1 MKQVQSNLP
10 ERIFS
15 SGMNPKLKL
24 KHNFNLQALVGRFF
38 IFKGGIEMNMKKF
51 MKKFAAVSMAVVM
64 TLAFAGCGNDSG
76 TNTGD
81 GAAKFVIGGIGPT
94 TGDAAVYG
102 QGVKNAAEMAVEEIN
117 ANGGINGYQV
127 EFLWQD
133 DVHDTEKAVN
143 AYNSLKDQGMQ
154 MLMGTV
160 TSAPCTAV
168 VALTEEDNMFQLT
181 PSGSAVESIKGDNA
195 FRVCFSDP
203 NQGVGSADYFA
214 ENFPNAKVGVVYNS
228 SDVYS
233 NGIFKTF
240 KKEAAA
246 KGVNVVA
253 TEAFTKDSAQDFTVQ
268 IQKMKE
274 SGADLVFL
282 PFYAQEAS
290 LFLTQADKAGLDAQF
305 FGCDGLDGLIKQLGS
320 NAQLAEGVMLLTP
333 YAADSDN
340 EASKKFTEAYEAKY
354 DGEVPTQFA
363 ADAYDA
369 MYIIKKAAETAGVT
383 PDMSVSDICDA
394 MKKAMTE
401 IEFTGATGTMTWSAD
416 GEPTK
421 TPMAMVIKNGEYKS
435 L

>member
-1 MKQVQSNLP
+1 
-10 ERIFS
+10 
-15 SGMNPKLKL
+15 
-24 KHNFNLQALVGRFF
+24 
-38 IFKGGIEMNMKKF
+38 MKKQSYF
-51 MKKFAAVSMAVVM
+51 KKFAAVAMAAVM
-64 TLAFAGCGNDSG
+64 TFAFASCGSSDDAGTKGNDG
-76 TNTGD
+76 TD
-81 GAAKFVIGGIGPT
+81 ASAKFIIGGIGPT
-94 TGDAAVYG
+94 TGGAAVYG
-102 QGVKNAAEMAVEEIN
+102 QAVKNAAEMAAEEIN
-117 ANGGINGYQV
+117 AAGGINGYPI
-127 EFLWQD
+127 EFHWQD
-133 DVHDTEKAVN
+133 DEHDTEKSVN
-143 AYNSLKDQGMQ
+143 AYNALKDEGMQ

-168 VALTEEDNMFQLT
+168 VALSSEDNMFQLT

-214 ENFPNAKVGVVYNS
+214 EHFPDAKVGVVYNS

-233 NGIFKTF
+233 NGIYKTF
-240 KKEAAA
+240 KAEAAA

-253 TEAFTKDSAQDFTVQ
+253 AEAFTKDSAQDFTVQ

-290 LFLTQADKAGLDAQF
+290 LFLTQADKAGLDVQF
-305 FGCDGLDGLIKQLGS
+305 FGCDGLDGVIDQLGS
-320 NAQLAEGVMLLTP
+320 NASLAEGVMLLTP
-333 YAADSDN
+333 FAADSEN
-340 EASKKFTEAYEAKY
+340 PESQAFTAAYEKKY
-354 DGEVPTQFA
+354 NDEVPNQFA

-369 MYIIKKAAETAGVT
+369 MFIIKAAAEKAGIT
-383 PDMSVSDICDA
+383 PDMSVSDICEA

-421 TPMAMVIKNGEYKS
+421 TPMAMIIKDGTYKAV
-435 L
+435 

>member
-1 MKQVQSNLP
+1 MK
-10 ERIFS
+10 
-15 SGMNPKLKL
+15 
-24 KHNFNLQALVGRFF
+24 
-38 IFKGGIEMNMKKF
+38 MKKF
-51 MKKFAAVSMAVVM
+51 MKKFAAVSMAVAM
-64 TLAFAGCGNDSG
+64 TVAFAGCGDNSG
-76 TNTGD
+76 TSAGGD
-81 GAAKFVIGGIGPT
+81 STAKFVIGGIGPT
-94 TGDAAVYG
+94 TGGAAVYG

-117 ANGGINGYQV
+117 AAGGINGYQV
-127 EFLWQD
+127 EFKWQD
-133 DVHDTEKAVN
+133 DEHDTEKAVN
-143 AYNSLKDQGMQ
+143 AYNALKDDGMQ

-168 VALTEEDNMFQLT
+168 VALSAEDNLFQLT
-181 PSGSAVESIKGDNA
+181 PSGSAVESISGDNA

-203 NQGVGSADYFA
+203 NQGTASADYFA
-214 ENFPNAKVGVVYNS
+214 ENFKGAKIGVVYNS

-246 KGVNVVA
+246 KNLNVVA

-274 SGADLVFL
+274 AGADLVFL

-305 FGCDGLDGLIKQLGS
+305 FGCDGLDGVIDQLGS
-320 NAQLAEGVMLLTP
+320 NASLAEGVMLLTP
-333 YAADSDN
+333 YAADSDKA
-340 EASKKFTEAYEAKY
+340 ESKAFTDAYKAKY
-354 DGEVPTQFA
+354 NGEVPTQFA

-369 MYIIKKAAETAGVT
+369 MYIIKAAAEKANVT

-394 MKKAMTE
+394 MKTAMTE
-401 IEFTGATGTMTWSAD
+401 IEFTGATGTMTWAAD

-421 TPMAMVIKNGEYKS
+421 TPMAMIIKDGAYTA